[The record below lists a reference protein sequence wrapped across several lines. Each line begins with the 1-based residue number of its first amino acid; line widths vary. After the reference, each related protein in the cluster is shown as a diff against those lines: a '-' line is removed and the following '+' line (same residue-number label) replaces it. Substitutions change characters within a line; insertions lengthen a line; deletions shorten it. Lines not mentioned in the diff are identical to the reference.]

1 MRTYPSARATSR
13 NCRSS
18 PCYYPSMETHPNH
31 VLRDVLEVIKESAQE
46 RGWSIDVVRPSDNNP
61 ERVYVAHVREQDGS
75 AIGMGM
81 SSSSAIAICEAWRSA
96 YQSRIP

>member
-1 MRTYPSARATSR
+1 
-13 NCRSS
+13 
-18 PCYYPSMETHPNH
+18 METTSSR
-31 VLRDVLEVIKESAQE
+31 VLADVLAVIKESAQE

-61 ERVYVAHVREQDGS
+61 ERVYVAHVRVQDGS

-96 YQSRIP
+96 YQSGIA